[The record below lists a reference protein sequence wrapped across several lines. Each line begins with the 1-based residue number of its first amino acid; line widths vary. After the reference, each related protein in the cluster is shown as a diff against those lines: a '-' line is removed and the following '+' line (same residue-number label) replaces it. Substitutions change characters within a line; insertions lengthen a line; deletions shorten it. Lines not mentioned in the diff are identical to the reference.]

1 MDYREIVIVPARGG
15 SKRLPGKNRLEI
27 GGKSMFARI
36 DDVVSAAQLDVP
48 IYLTTDNPDLAAD
61 GESLGWNI
69 PFLRP
74 SELAT
79 DIANTTD
86 AILHLLDWR
95 LANGAM
101 DPEVIIVLQPT
112 SPFRTAST
120 LTSAVTFLRE
130 DQSVNSVVGMQTVDR
145 PLHGVFV
152 IGSDFIAEPAI
163 KNDSRTPFYIA
174 NGALFA
180 TRTAAFRQER
190 SLYADRILPLVM
202 DQKQS
207 VDIDTLDDLK
217 LAEAIQDVDIQ
228 SYPRPLGLPD
238 T

>member
-1 MDYREIVIVPARGG
+1 MPARGG

-36 DDVVSAAQLDVP
+36 DDVVSAAQLNTP
-48 IYLTTDNPDLAAD
+48 IYLTTDHPDLAAD
-61 GESLGWNI
+61 GEALGWNI

-79 DIANTTD
+79 DVASTTD

-95 LANGAM
+95 VANGAT
-101 DPEVIIVLQPT
+101 DPEVIIILQPT

-120 LTSAVTFLRE
+120 LASAVKFLK
-130 DQSVNSVVGMQTVDR
+130 DDKSINSVVGMQAVDR
-145 PLHGVFV
+145 PLHGIFV
-152 IGSDFIAEPAI
+152 AGSDSMAEPVIA
-163 KNDSRTPFYIA
+163 NDSRAPFYIA

-180 TRTAAFRQER
+180 TRTAAFRRER
-190 SLYADRILPLVM
+190 TLYADRILPLVM

-207 VDIDTLDDLK
+207 VDIDTPDDLK
-217 LAEAIQDVDIQ
+217 FAEAIQDVDIQ
-228 SYPRPLGLPD
+228 SYAAQLVLAD
-238 T
+238 K

>member
-1 MDYREIVIVPARGG
+1 MYPKEIVIVPARGG
-15 SKRLPGKNRLEI
+15 SKRLPGKNRIQI

-36 DDVVSAAQLDVP
+36 DEVVSAAQLDAP
-48 IYLTTDNPDLAAD
+48 IYLTTDHPDLAAE

-69 PFLRP
+69 PFRRP
-74 SELAT
+74 PELASDAAST
-79 DIANTTD
+79 ND

-95 LANGAM
+95 VANGAT
-101 DPEVIIVLQPT
+101 DPEIIIVLQPT
-112 SPFRTAST
+112 SPFRTASALASAAT
-120 LTSAVTFLRE
+120 LLKE
-130 DQSVNSVVGMQTVDR
+130 DQSINSVVGMQAVDR

-152 IGSDFIAEPAI
+152 IGSDSIAQSVI
-163 KNDSRTPFYIA
+163 KNDYRAPFYIA

-180 TRTAAFRQER
+180 TRTAAFRREC

-207 VDIDTLDDLK
+207 VDIDTVDDLK
-217 LAEAIQDVDIQ
+217 LAEAIQDVDMRTFAAQ
-228 SYPRPLGLPD
+228 VESSD

>member
-1 MDYREIVIVPARGG
+1 MDYKEIVIVPARGG

-27 GGKSMFARI
+27 GGKSLFARI
-36 DDVVSAAQLDVP
+36 NDVVSAAQLDVP
-48 IYLTTDNPDLAAD
+48 IYLTTDHPDLAAD
-61 GESLGWNI
+61 GESLGWKI

-74 SELAT
+74 SELAS
-79 DIANTTD
+79 DVASTTD

-95 LANGAM
+95 VANGAT

-112 SPFRTAST
+112 SPFRMAST
-120 LTSAVTFLRE
+120 LTSAVTFLKD
-130 DQSVNSVVGMQTVDR
+130 DQSINSVVGMQAVDR

-152 IGSDFIAEPAI
+152 IGKDSIAEPVI
-163 KNDSRTPFYIA
+163 KNDYRAPFYIA

-180 TRTAAFRQER
+180 TRAAAFRQER

-207 VDIDTLDDLK
+207 VDIDTPDDLK
-217 LAEAIQDVDIQ
+217 LAEAIHDVDIQ
-228 SYPRPLGLPD
+228 SYATQLGLPD